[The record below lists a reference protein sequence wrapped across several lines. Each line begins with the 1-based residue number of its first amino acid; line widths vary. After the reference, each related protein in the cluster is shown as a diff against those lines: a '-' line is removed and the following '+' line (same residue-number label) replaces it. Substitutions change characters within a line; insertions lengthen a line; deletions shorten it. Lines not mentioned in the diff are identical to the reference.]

1 MDSAIVRDFAEVSDI
16 MAGRQLVT
24 VYLSFEDDRPLV
36 FEAGGRS
43 LFPIS
48 NIKRQQIVICQVS
61 MSKGLVRL
69 RIREFADQNGWTL
82 KEVSDRSGVGYS
94 TIRNYA
100 QCQGMTTV
108 NFAYLHRLARI
119 FDIMIEDLVEILE
132 E

>member
-1 MDSAIVRDFAEVSDI
+1 
-16 MAGRQLVT
+16 
-24 VYLSFEDDRPLV
+24 
-36 FEAGGRS
+36 
-43 LFPIS
+43 
-48 NIKRQQIVICQVS
+48 

-119 FDIMIEDLVEILE
+119 FDIMIEDLVEVLE

>member
-1 MDSAIVRDFAEVSDI
+1 MPHNPLLSTESAIRFDPIA
-16 MAGRQLVT
+16 
-24 VYLSFEDDRPLV
+24 LSCPDLR
-36 FEAGGRS
+36 RS
-43 LFPIS
+43 LFQIS

-69 RIREFADQNGWTL
+69 RIREFAAQNGWTL

-108 NFAYLHRLARI
+108 NFAYLHRLART
-119 FDIMIEDLVEILE
+119 FDVMIEDLVEILE